1 MNKSSKN
8 IFILLAAI
16 FFLSSGTL
24 AFAQM
29 GKGYNYPARMHYGQW
44 RHLRGYGG
52 AGYGMFGDLSE
63 DQIRNLDEE
72 RTAFWEATK
81 DLRQQIYQ
89 KQLELASEL
98 AKQKPDAAAASAV
111 QQQISDLMAQLA
123 QKRLEHFL
131 RVQKI
136 NPDAGRGGPMG
147 FGMMGYGMMHHDMMG
162 SGGYGGWD
170 RPDCPLSGPGGG
182 YGMGP
187 GMMYP
192 NMMGPGGYGG
202 WNRSSGGYGMGP
214 GMMYPNMMGPGGYG
228 GWNRSWGG
236 YSMEPGM
243 TGPGGGRSSGPGMM
257 NRNDYQQYHDTRIA
271 PPEKNPAVNKEN

>member
-16 FFLSSGTL
+16 FFLGSGTL

-29 GKGYNYPARMHYGQW
+29 GKGYNYPARMHYGQG

-72 RTAFWEATK
+72 RTAFWEAIK

-98 AKQKPDAAAASAV
+98 AKQKPDAAAAAAV

-123 QKRLEHFL
+123 QKHLEHFL

-136 NPDAGRGGPMG
+136 DPDAGRGGPMG
-147 FGMMGYGMMHHDMMG
+147 FGMMGYGMRHYDMMG
-162 SGGYGGWD
+162 SGGYGGYGGWD
-170 RPDCPLSGPGGG
+170 QPDCPLSGPGGG

-192 NMMGPGGYGG
+192 NMMGPGRYGP
-202 WNRSSGGYGMGP
+202 WNRPWGGYGMG
-214 GMMYPNMMGPGGYG
+214 
-228 GWNRSWGG
+228 S
-236 YSMEPGM
+236 GM

-257 NRNDYQQYHDTRIA
+257 NRNDYQQYHDTRNA
-271 PPEKNPAVNKEN
+271 PAEKNPAVNKEN